1 MHSIRIFCAR
11 LKIDQVVE
19 MEEFCMITLREVE
32 SKTNMAG
39 FYRKAVVMI
48 AFFFLFPSISV
59 GHFIRVIKVK

>member
-1 MHSIRIFCAR
+1 MHDY
-11 LKIDQVVE
+11 LKRS
-19 MEEFCMITLREVE
+19 REKDKYGGHQNPLGACIVNVCWR
-32 SKTNMAG
+32 TFRFLG